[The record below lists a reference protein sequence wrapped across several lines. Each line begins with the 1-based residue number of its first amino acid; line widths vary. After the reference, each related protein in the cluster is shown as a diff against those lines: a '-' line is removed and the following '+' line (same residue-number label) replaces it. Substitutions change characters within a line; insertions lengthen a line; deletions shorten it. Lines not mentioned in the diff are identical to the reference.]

1 MYIFASLKAWRE
13 YSSQILIALISWG
26 GTNTG
31 IAFPPHLFYSFL
43 KFWDDYELYLAGFFF
58 FFGGEFSRGQ
68 FVNTHPKDLLNDHSL
83 IQCTKEQRGPGAE
96 SQSDTLWVLFCS
108 AKPWTPFSSEIL
120 RNQRTQEDQI
130 IGRRGQP

>member
-1 MYIFASLKAWRE
+1 MYIFASLEAWRE

-31 IAFPPHLFYSFL
+31 IAFLPHLFYSFP
-43 KFWDDYELYLAGFFF
+43 KFWDGYELYLAGIF

-83 IQCTKEQRGPGAE
+83 IQCTKEQRGLGAE

-108 AKPWTPFSSEIL
+108 AKPQTHLWCEIL
-120 RNQRTQEDQI
+120 RKQRTQEDQI
-130 IGRRGQP
+130 IGSRG